1 MSELGSETDLVWGK
15 REKKEQKLN
24 HKNAKTMGLLDSC
37 SYSLF
42 VIIFPEKKKQQKQ
55 PNPNKQQNKPTNY
68 VDIVLLN
75 KQTSMCGPCSLTAR
89 ALGRLKFSFWEINPS
104 FDVFPLSVQSV

>member
-42 VIIFPEKKKQQKQ
+42 VIIFPEKK
-55 PNPNKQQNKPTNY
+55 NPTKTTKP
-68 VDIVLLN
+68 
-75 KQTSMCGPCSLTAR
+75 KQTT
-89 ALGRLKFSFWEINPS
+89 K
-104 FDVFPLSVQSV
+104 